1 MEHLY
6 HFLTDAGLPGE
17 DAPVS
22 PDSPLRFPDGGQYR
36 IEIPSTE
43 GPRSLTAVLDEAE
56 ARQVPVH
63 RISQGSGIMLLTD
76 DEIREMSAIGAKH
89 SIEVNLFLGPRSS
102 FDIGAQ
108 AFSAAG
114 RALAL
119 SMRGANQLKQGL
131 ADVDR
136 AVELGIRSVLVSD
149 LGSLEM
155 VAEMRAK
162 GLFPKDL
169 IIKTSVMMAPANPA
183 SARILERLGADTI
196 NIPSDLTLPQIASI
210 RAAITKPIDFYVE
223 APDNIGGFLRY
234 YEIPELIRIAAPIY
248 LKFGLRNS
256 PDVYP
261 SGTHLEN
268 TVVALSKERVRRAQ
282 IACEHIA
289 RYCPQAVMSP
299 LGAADLGI
307 PVPAVG

>member
-1 MEHLY
+1 MDNIRN
-6 HFLTDAGLPGE
+6 FLKSVGLPGE
-17 DAPVS
+17 DAPVCAT
-22 PDSPLRFPDGGQYR
+22 SPLRFPDGGQYR

-76 DEIREMSAIGAKH
+76 EEIREMSAIGVKH
-89 SIEVNLFLGPRSS
+89 GIEVNLFLGPRAS

-108 AFSAAG
+108 AVSAAG
-114 RALAL
+114 KSLAL
-119 SMRGANQLKQGL
+119 SQRGSNQLAQGL
-131 ADVDR
+131 ADVER

-155 VAEMRAK
+155 VADMRAK
-162 GLFPKDL
+162 GLFPRDL

-234 YEIPELIRIAAPIY
+234 YEIPELIRIASPIY

-261 SGTHLEN
+261 SGSHLEN
-268 TVVALSKERVRRAQ
+268 TVIALSKERVRRAQ

-289 RYCPQAVMSP
+289 RYCPEAIMSP
-299 LGAADLGI
+299 LGAEDLGI
-307 PVPAVG
+307 PIPPDH

>member
-1 MEHLY
+1 MENIRN
-6 HFLTDAGLPGE
+6 FLKSVGLPGE
-17 DAPVS
+17 DAAVS
-22 PDSPLRFPDGGQYR
+22 ATSALRFPDGGQYR

-76 DEIREMSAIGAKH
+76 EEIREMSAIGVKH
-89 SIEVNLFLGPRSS
+89 SVEVNLFLGPRAS

-114 RALAL
+114 KSLAL
-119 SMRGANQLKQGL
+119 SQRGSNQLAQGL
-131 ADVDR
+131 ADVER

-155 VAEMRAK
+155 VAEMRSQ

-183 SARILERLGADTI
+183 SARLLERLGADTI

-210 RAAITKPIDFYVE
+210 RAAISKPIDFYVE

-234 YEIPELIRIAAPIY
+234 YEIPELIRVAAPIY

-289 RYCPQAVMSP
+289 RHCPGAIMSP
-299 LGAADLGI
+299 LGAEDLGI
-307 PVPAVG
+307 PIPPDN